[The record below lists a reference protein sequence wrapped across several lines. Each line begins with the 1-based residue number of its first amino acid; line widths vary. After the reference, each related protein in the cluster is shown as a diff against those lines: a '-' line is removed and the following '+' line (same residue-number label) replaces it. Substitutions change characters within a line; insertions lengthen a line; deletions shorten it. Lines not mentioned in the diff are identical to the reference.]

1 MRATNSVIGVTGAF
15 SHSISLCI
23 NVLQRRDWVIGK
35 KANFWGIGKRGRMST
50 DDKARAEDKPSLDYA
65 EPRIIVQARAE
76 LQTCLIVMPSAADN
90 LEEEEEDE
98 ANKNKF
104 FLPLRLSCTNFHFV
118 QVRRRLGNVNKN
130 KFFLPFRS
138 HLH

>member
-1 MRATNSVIGVTGAF
+1 
-15 SHSISLCI
+15 
-23 NVLQRRDWVIGK
+23 
-35 KANFWGIGKRGRMST
+35 MST

-98 ANKNKF
+98 VNKNKF
-104 FLPLRLSCTNFHFV
+104 FLPLRSSCTNSHFV
-118 QVRRRLGNVNKN
+118 QVRLRLGNVKL
-130 KFFLPFRS
+130 KRVLFAIPLA
-138 HLH
+138 LH